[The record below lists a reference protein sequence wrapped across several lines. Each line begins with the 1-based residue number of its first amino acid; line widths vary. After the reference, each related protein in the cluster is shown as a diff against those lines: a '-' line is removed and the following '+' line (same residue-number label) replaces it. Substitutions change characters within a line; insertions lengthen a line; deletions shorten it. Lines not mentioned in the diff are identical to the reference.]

1 VVIVIGGIGS
11 IRGAMVGA
19 LIVGVADTMGRVLL
33 PMGFAAFMPAADA
46 ASVGGALAS
55 MLIYVI
61 MAGVLVF
68 RPSGLFPAGG

>member
-1 VVIVIGGIGS
+1 
-11 IRGAMVGA
+11 
-19 LIVGVADTMGRVLL
+19 VLL
-33 PMGFAAFMPAADA
+33 PMGFGAFMAPADA

-68 RPSGLFPAGG
+68 RPSGLFPAG